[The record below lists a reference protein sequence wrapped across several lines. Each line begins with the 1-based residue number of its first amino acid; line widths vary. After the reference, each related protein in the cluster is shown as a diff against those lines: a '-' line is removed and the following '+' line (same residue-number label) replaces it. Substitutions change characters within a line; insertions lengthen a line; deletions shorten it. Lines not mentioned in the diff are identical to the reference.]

1 MGAVCAGVE
10 MGSSWLVLGAFVLA
24 VVAAAVN
31 VILRRWDGGE
41 AGAVV
46 GVGGAEVR
54 GFAAAGGLDG
64 AGEGESGGDGGEDFG
79 RACVA
84 RGHLLGG
91 RRVADVHHGEGV
103 VRAGEGGG
111 DQARVGVEHEGA
123 ERRGVHGEGAGVRGG
138 RGTHRAADGD
148 AGRAA
153 AVADGARGT

>member
-1 MGAVCAGVE
+1 MRGEGVDLRVRAVAGRE
-10 MGSSWLVLGAFVLA
+10 EGGDGGGFALLGAA
-24 VVAAAVN
+24 
-31 VILRRWDGGE
+31 
-41 AGAVV
+41 
-46 GVGGAEVR
+46 
-54 GFAAAGGLDG
+54 
-64 AGEGESGGDGGEDFG
+64 GGEDFG

-103 VRAGEGGG
+103 VRGGEDGG

-138 RGTHRAADGD
+138 RGNHRAADGD